1 MPLFND
7 RRNSSPAAD
16 IADPRDPS
24 AALPQNKN
32 KRDVMNYT
40 TPKGY
45 IGGANMYGTTYPKT
59 TDRDARYGRGNGSK
73 YSNDMIATNKAYRGK
88 DDSIIGPAQKAKM
101 AYQKSY
107 INRGAAASQK
117 MNQSKKWED
126 NPLVKKYDSG
136 K

>member
-7 RRNSSPAAD
+7 RRNSNPAVD

-45 IGGANMYGTTYPKT
+45 IGGANMYGATYPKT
-59 TDRDARYGRGNGSK
+59 TDKDAGYGKGNGSK

-88 DDSIIGPAQKAKM
+88 DDSYISKSDQAKM

-107 INRGAAASQK
+107 INKAAAASK
-117 MNQSKKWED
+117 SMNESKKW
-126 NPLVKKYDSG
+126 
-136 K
+136 